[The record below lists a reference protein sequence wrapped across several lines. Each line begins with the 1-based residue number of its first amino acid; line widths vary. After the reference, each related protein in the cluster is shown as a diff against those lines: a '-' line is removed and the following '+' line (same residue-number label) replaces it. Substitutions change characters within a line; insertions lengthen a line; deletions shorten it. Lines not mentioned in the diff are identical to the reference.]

1 LVNTISL
8 NCNKEIAF
16 LCRKCIFGNNNIKST
31 FEKYSE
37 KVILGKI
44 KFWECL
50 EFVTTRQ
57 EKFDNIRTF
66 DLTKIVSLMKSLI
79 NQKAIDRITVYPRN
93 AKQKSLLKSLLEEM
107 KVRFEIA
114 TTKDETLLSESDFFA
129 KIDKSIDQA
138 ANGNTKPL
146 SKEKQKEF
154 LGL

>member
-1 LVNTISL
+1 M
-8 NCNKEIAF
+8 
-16 LCRKCIFGNNNIKST
+16 CRKCIFGNNNIKST